1 MNFTANQVRQL
12 YVGNKLG
19 TVDGTTKRMK
29 ETAKGTLLPSADTKK
44 SHLYLEYRNALG
56 ELTRSD
62 LIDINKIISIT
73 PTDADAMARELK
85 SKAIVLDSNVNSG
98 APLSGQDYTVRIYFR
113 QWIGMSDEDI
123 YIKWGAV
130 HAYAG
135 MSASVFYAKL
145 AESLAKNFKKEI
157 TKPLKFRLISGE
169 LSAPTDEGEVT
180 AESRIKPSATAA
192 GTYDFD
198 PYTTT
203 YTGVV
208 VDEVEQDWELGLRQ
222 QVPVYFEIQPTTIT
236 VAGDEVIWGVVE
248 DMEPAGVV
256 KNGKQMADLEYFCAG
271 YKGDYYRNMGWPH
284 SIKTAYL
291 VDPDTP
297 YNTID
302 IHYYFSDS
310 NEAVQKSEKT
320 VTILVPKVGATNSVS
335 NVLTNSFITKLQTIT
350 GITIPALDTSA

>member
-1 MNFTANQVRQL
+1 MNFTINQVRQL

-29 ETAKGTLLPSADTKK
+29 EKDKGALLPSADTKK

-62 LIDINKIISIT
+62 LININNIVSIT
-73 PTDADAMARELK
+73 ATDADAMARELK
-85 SKAIVLDSNVNSG
+85 SKVITLDNNVNGGS
-98 APLSGQDYTVRIYFR
+98 PLSGEDYMVRIYFR

-123 YIKWGAV
+123 YIKWGVV

-145 AESLAKNFKKEI
+145 AESLAKNFKKEVE
-157 TKPLKFRLISGE
+157 KPLAFRLISGSLE
-169 LSAPTDEGEVT
+169 APTDEGEVT
-180 AESRIKPSATAA
+180 AASRIKPSATAT

-198 PYTTT
+198 PYTTS

-208 VDEVEQDWELGLRQ
+208 IDEVEQGWELGVRQ
-222 QVPVYFEIQPTTIT
+222 QVPVYFEVQPTTIT

-256 KNGKQMADLEYFCAG
+256 KNGKLMADLEYFCAG
-271 YKGDYYRNMGWPH
+271 AKGDYYRNMGWPH
-284 SIKTAYL
+284 NLVTKYL
-291 VDPDTP
+291 VDPETP

-302 IHYYFSDS
+302 IHYYFTDS

-320 VTILVPKVGATNSVS
+320 ITILVPKIGATNSVS
-335 NVLTNSFITKLQTIT
+335 NKLANSFITKLQTLT